1 MSTETLKPE
10 FGANRH
16 PDENVLLL
24 ALERELPPAEAAE
37 VERHIGTCWECRAKY
52 HQMHR
57 GILAF
62 VEYRDKLYL
71 PELDSAPGNFH
82 RFPSVLN
89 QAAAEASG
97 MGLIRGIWSRVRS
110 FFIFAAPGGQARWI
124 TATAAAMA
132 VVVLWTQVLNPPTL
146 AASEILTKAARQQNP
161 SEIHRK
167 VRQKVRIRT
176 ARAEVVREFQ
186 WETGSPIPGARWGT
200 DPNNWIAPMTAE
212 GFADWHDSLSAR
224 KDRVKKSGSYWT
236 LDTIAPSGAI
246 REASIVV
253 RSGDFHPTEEH
264 IHFSDNQSLDIE
276 EVSFDMV
283 SQAAAPVPAIVRP
296 AQPLPARRSQDATP
310 AVVAAPTVNLDETE
324 LELRYTMFA
333 QHLDDEDLQITRTAD
348 GGAAVILSGI
358 VSSAER
364 QRQLQAA
371 LGGIPGVRLSI
382 SLPNSPSGTPITGAA
397 PASQPQAPLMKDQ
410 LNAAFASGA
419 DRRDF
424 VDSCLSAADSALS
437 HAFAVKKL
445 SDRYTDAS
453 RRALKPESQAKLDE
467 MVHAH
472 IEQILAENSKL
483 DGILDLLS
491 PAERQ
496 QAPTPA
502 NSRAGVAAL
511 FELVQQQD
519 SLVAAL
525 VAGTRTP
532 ETVATASDKFRNV
545 HGAIAR
551 LAGEIVQK

>member
-16 PDENVLLL
+16 PDENLLLL
-24 ALERELPPAEAAE
+24 ALERELSPAEAAE

-52 HQMHR
+52 HKMHR

-62 VEYRDKLYL
+62 VEYRDNLYL

-82 RFPSVLN
+82 RFPSILN

-97 MGLIRGIWSRVRS
+97 IGLIRRVWSRIRS
-110 FFIFAAPGGQARWI
+110 FFRLIAPAGQVRWI

-132 VVVLWTQVLNPPTL
+132 AVVLWTQVLNPPTL
-146 AASEILTKAARQQNP
+146 AASEILTRAARQQNP

-167 VRQKVRIRT
+167 VRQKIRIRT

-200 DPNNWIAPMTAE
+200 DPDNWIAPMTAE
-212 GFADWHDSLSAR
+212 GFADWHDSLPAR

-236 LDTIAPSGAI
+236 LNTVAPSGAI
-246 REASIVV
+246 SEASIVV
-253 RSGDFHPTEEH
+253 RAADFHPTEEH

-283 SQAAAPVPAIVRP
+283 SQAAAPVPAPVRP
-296 AQPLPARRSQDATP
+296 EQPVRPRPSHQDAAP
-310 AVVAAPTVNLDETE
+310 AVNLDEAE

-333 QHLDDEDLQITRTAD
+333 QHLDDEDLQIRRSAD
-348 GGAAVILSGI
+348 GTAVILTGI

-364 QRQLQAA
+364 QRQIQAA
-371 LGGIPGVRLSI
+371 VGGIPGVRLSI
-382 SLPNSPSGTPITGAA
+382 SLPNSPSGTPIAGATR
-397 PASQPQAPLMKDQ
+397 ASRPDAPLLADR
-410 LNAAFASGA
+410 LNSAFSSGA

-424 VDSCLSAADSALS
+424 VDGCLSAADSALS

-445 SDRYTDAS
+445 SDRYTRAN
-453 RRALKPESQAKLDE
+453 RLALKPESQAKLDQ
-467 MVHAH
+467 MMHAH
-472 IEQILAENSKL
+472 IQQILEENAKL

-491 PAERQ
+491 PPES
-496 QAPTPA
+496 APAPA
-502 NSRAGVAAL
+502 PAPATSRADVETL

-519 SLVAAL
+519 SLVATL
-525 VAGTRTP
+525 VAGTHTT
-532 ETVATASDKFRNV
+532 ETVAAASDKFRNV
-545 HGAIAR
+545 HGSIAR
-551 LAGEIVQK
+551 LADKILQQ